1 MLESWDHWS
10 PHGYPMVV
18 KVSLGRLLNEGFK
31 LLIYLA
37 AVQFT
42 NCVFKLAPLSNK
54 IIFIYQKK
62 GFKWLTI
69 FHFWYYDYEIICDD
83 YLCRR
88 VDEAENVP
96 ISLDLNNVKHKR
108 EESLLQIRTNPPS
121 PQCFSATRGPTKITP
136 SKATKSRM
144 MVCTL
149 KT

>member
-10 PHGYPMVV
+10 PQNGYPMVV

-62 GFKWLTI
+62 GFK
-69 FHFWYYDYEIICDD
+69 
-83 YLCRR
+83 
-88 VDEAENVP
+88 
-96 ISLDLNNVKHKR
+96 
-108 EESLLQIRTNPPS
+108 
-121 PQCFSATRGPTKITP
+121 
-136 SKATKSRM
+136 
-144 MVCTL
+144 
-149 KT
+149 